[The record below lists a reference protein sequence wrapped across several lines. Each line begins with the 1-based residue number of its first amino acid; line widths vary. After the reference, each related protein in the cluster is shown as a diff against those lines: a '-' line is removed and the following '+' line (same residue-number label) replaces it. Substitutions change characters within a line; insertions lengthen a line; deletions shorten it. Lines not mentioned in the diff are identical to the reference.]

1 MAKFKKKND
10 KGVPAISTASLPD
23 VIFMLLFF
31 FMISTVMRDTSL
43 KVDQKIP
50 EASEVQKL
58 ERKNLVSY
66 IYIGKPKREF
76 AAQFGTEDALQLN
89 DSFESVEKIK
99 DFVYAEKES
108 RRPEERDALTFSIKG
123 VISLVSYYKNYLVSA
138 STTLGKSI
146 KCDAL
151 IKILSPAFTYSFN
164 ATIISSLFAK

>member
-1 MAKFKKKND
+1 MAKFKKK
-10 KGVPAISTASLPD
+10 KSGGVPAISTASLPD

-66 IYIGKPKREF
+66 IYVGKPKREF

-89 DSFESVEKIK
+89 DSFESVDKIK

-123 VISLVSYYKNYLVSA
+123 DVESKMGIVTDIKQELRKANALKINYSA
-138 STTLGKSI
+138 RQPGK
-146 KCDAL
+146 K
-151 IKILSPAFTYSFN
+151 K
-164 ATIISSLFAK
+164 

>member
-1 MAKFKKKND
+1 MAKFKKK
-10 KGVPAISTASLPD
+10 KSGGVPAISTASLPD

-66 IYIGKPKREF
+66 IYVGKPKREF

-123 VISLVSYYKNYLVSA
+123 DVESKMGNRYQAGIA
-138 STTLGKSI
+138 
-146 KCDAL
+146 
-151 IKILSPAFTYSFN
+151 
-164 ATIISSLFAK
+164 

>member
-108 RRPEERDALTFSIKG
+108 RCPEERDALTFYIKG
-123 VISLVSYYKNYLVSA
+123 DMESKMGIVNDVKQELRKANALKINYSA
-138 STTLGKSI
+138 RQPGK
-146 KCDAL
+146 K
-151 IKILSPAFTYSFN
+151 K
-164 ATIISSLFAK
+164 

>member
-1 MAKFKKKND
+1 MSKFKKK
-10 KGVPAISTASLPD
+10 KSGGIPPISTASLPD

-66 IYIGKPKREF
+66 IYVGKPKKEY
-76 AAQFGTEDALQLN
+76 AAQYGTEDALQLN

-123 VISLVSYYKNYLVSA
+123 DVDSKMGIFTDIKQELRKANALKINYSA
-138 STTLGKSI
+138 RKPGK
-146 KCDAL
+146 K
-151 IKILSPAFTYSFN
+151 K
-164 ATIISSLFAK
+164 

>member
-1 MAKFKKKND
+1 MAKFKKKNN

-66 IYIGKPKREF
+66 IYVGKPKREF

-89 DSFESVEKIK
+89 DSFESVDKIK

-123 VISLVSYYKNYLVSA
+123 DVESKMGIVNDVKQELRKANALKINYSA
-138 STTLGKSI
+138 RQPGK
-146 KCDAL
+146 K
-151 IKILSPAFTYSFN
+151 K
-164 ATIISSLFAK
+164 

>member
-66 IYIGKPKREF
+66 IYVGKPKREF

-123 VISLVSYYKNYLVSA
+123 DVESKMGIVTDIKQELRKANALKINYSA
-138 STTLGKSI
+138 RQPGK
-146 KCDAL
+146 K
-151 IKILSPAFTYSFN
+151 K
-164 ATIISSLFAK
+164 

>member
-50 EASEVQKL
+50 EAAEVQKL

-66 IYIGKPKREF
+66 IYVVN
-76 AAQFGTEDALQLN
+76 L
-89 DSFESVEKIK
+89 
-99 DFVYAEKES
+99 KES
-108 RRPEERDALTFSIKG
+108 LPL
-123 VISLVSYYKNYLVSA
+123 SLVPR
-138 STTLGKSI
+138 TLFS
-146 KCDAL
+146 
-151 IKILSPAFTYSFN
+151 
-164 ATIISSLFAK
+164 

>member
-1 MAKFKKKND
+1 MAKFKKK
-10 KGVPAISTASLPD
+10 KSGGVPAISTASLPD

-66 IYIGKPKREF
+66 IYVGKPKREF

-123 VISLVSYYKNYLVSA
+123 DVESKMGIVTDIKQELRKANALKINYSA
-138 STTLGKSI
+138 RQPGK
-146 KCDAL
+146 K
-151 IKILSPAFTYSFN
+151 K
-164 ATIISSLFAK
+164 

>member
-66 IYIGKPKREF
+66 IYVGKPKREF

-89 DSFESVEKIK
+89 DSFESVDKIK

-108 RRPEERDALTFSIKG
+108 RRPEERDALTFSIRGDVESKMG
-123 VISLVSYYKNYLVSA
+123 IVTDIKQELRKANALKINYSA
-138 STTLGKSI
+138 RQPGK
-146 KCDAL
+146 K
-151 IKILSPAFTYSFN
+151 K
-164 ATIISSLFAK
+164 

>member
-1 MAKFKKKND
+1 MAKFKKK
-10 KGVPAISTASLPD
+10 KSGGVPAISTASLPD

-66 IYIGKPKREF
+66 IYVGKPKREF

-108 RRPEERDALTFSIKG
+108 RRPEERDAHTFSIKG
-123 VISLVSYYKNYLVSA
+123 DVESKMGIVTDIKQELRKANALKINYSA
-138 STTLGKSI
+138 RQPGK
-146 KCDAL
+146 K
-151 IKILSPAFTYSFN
+151 K
-164 ATIISSLFAK
+164 

>member
-1 MAKFKKKND
+1 MAKFKKK
-10 KGVPAISTASLPD
+10 KSGGVPAISTASLPD

-66 IYIGKPKREF
+66 IYVGKPKREF

-123 VISLVSYYKNYLVSA
+123 DVESKMGIVTDIKEALRKAYALKINYSA
-138 STTLGKSI
+138 TLRQ
-146 KCDAL
+146 
-151 IKILSPAFTYSFN
+151 
-164 ATIISSLFAK
+164 

>member
-66 IYIGKPKREF
+66 IYVGKPKREF

-89 DSFESVEKIK
+89 DSFESVDKIK

-123 VISLVSYYKNYLVSA
+123 DVESKMGIVTDIKQELRKANALKINYSA
-138 STTLGKSI
+138 RQPGK
-146 KCDAL
+146 K
-151 IKILSPAFTYSFN
+151 K
-164 ATIISSLFAK
+164 